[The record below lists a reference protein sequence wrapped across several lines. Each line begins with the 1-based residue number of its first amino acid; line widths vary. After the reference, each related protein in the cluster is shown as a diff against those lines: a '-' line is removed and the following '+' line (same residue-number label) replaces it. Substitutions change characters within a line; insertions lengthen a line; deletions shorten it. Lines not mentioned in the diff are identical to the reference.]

1 MKLETVNDGI
11 SVVGALDR
19 HNLVKKQQFQFPKL
33 TSETVTIDLKSA
45 EPIDT
50 AGLAWILKCVSFYKE
65 CGKQTSILNAPEQ
78 LIALAELSNVLGLLP
93 LQHAE

>member
-1 MKLETVNDGI
+1 MKLETAADGI
-11 SVVGALDR
+11 SIIGALDR
-19 HNLVKKQQFQFPKL
+19 HNLVNKQQFRFPKMNGNAV
-33 TSETVTIDLKSA
+33 SIDLKSA

-50 AGLAWILKCVSFYKE
+50 AGLAWILKCLSFYRD

-93 LQHAE
+93 LQHAD